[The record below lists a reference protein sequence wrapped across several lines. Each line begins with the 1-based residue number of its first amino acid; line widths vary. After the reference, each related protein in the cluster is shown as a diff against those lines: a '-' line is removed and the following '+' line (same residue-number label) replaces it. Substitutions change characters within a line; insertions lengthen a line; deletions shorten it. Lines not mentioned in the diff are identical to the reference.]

1 MEPAPGQP
9 GSDQL
14 PFLAAFGDPELIDCD
29 CSGLLFVRRGEH
41 SRWCLARR
49 ADVQRAKELANALQP
64 EDILW
69 LNHHGWDGRFG

>member
-14 PFLAAFGDPELIDCD
+14 PFVAAFIDPGLIDCG
-29 CSGLLFVRRGEH
+29 CGRRH
-41 SRWCLARR
+41 RR
-49 ADVQRAKELANALQP
+49 PCMAQRAKAARAKELANALQP